1 MFSTLIAVFIGGGCG
16 SALRWFISLKLNSL
30 AGPMPLGTLTVNMLG
45 AFIIA
50 IGMTV
55 FAKMPNLDPAWKL
68 MITTGLCGGLT
79 TFSTFTA
86 ETLTLFQLG
95 KYIAATGNVIFN
107 LAGSMLMASL
117 AFGLMAWL
125 SAK

>member
-1 MFSTLIAVFIGGGCG
+1 MLSTLIAVFIGGGFG
-16 SALRWFISLKLNSL
+16 SMLRWFVSLKLNSI
-30 AGPMPLGTLTVNMLG
+30 AGTLPFGTLAVNMLG

-50 IGMTV
+50 IGIAV

-68 MITTGLCGGLT
+68 MITTGFCGGLT

-95 KYIAATGNVIFN
+95 KMATAIGNIFLN
-107 LAGSMLMASL
+107 LAGSMVMASL

-125 SAK
+125 MSK